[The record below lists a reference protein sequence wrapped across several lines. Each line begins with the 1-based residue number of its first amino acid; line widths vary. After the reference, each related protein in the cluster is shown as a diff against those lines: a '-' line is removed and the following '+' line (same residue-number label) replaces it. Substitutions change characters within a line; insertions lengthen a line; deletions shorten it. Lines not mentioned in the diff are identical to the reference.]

1 MQPEGES
8 RLPRPAECGMCIV
21 GGAGGGGEAR
31 VLYQG
36 NKRTDQRGQAL
47 CRPAVGRPANAKVAE
62 MQVLLLPRG
71 QEDPLY

>member
-8 RLPRPAECGMCIV
+8 RLPRPAECGVCIV
-21 GGAGGGGEAR
+21 QEVQAAVERRAYYTR
-31 VLYQG
+31 G

-62 MQVLLLPRG
+62 MQVLLKN
-71 QEDPLY
+71 QEDALY